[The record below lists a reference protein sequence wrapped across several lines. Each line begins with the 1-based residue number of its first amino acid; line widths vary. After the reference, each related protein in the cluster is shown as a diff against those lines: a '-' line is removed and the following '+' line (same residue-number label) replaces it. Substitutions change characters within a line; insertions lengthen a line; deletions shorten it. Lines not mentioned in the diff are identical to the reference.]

1 MKASARGVFLILR
14 LRRPWSPFQGQWR
27 LWWDR
32 PGPEF
37 RGLQEAPAV
46 VIAGKNG
53 RAGCR
58 DSGRGRP
65 RQELEYISFEPR
77 EEGNP
82 AVATESIEK
91 RTAGVVP
98 QKL

>member
-1 MKASARGVFLILR
+1 
-14 LRRPWSPFQGQWR
+14 
-27 LWWDR
+27 
-32 PGPEF
+32 
-37 RGLQEAPAV
+37 LQAAPPV
-46 VIAGKNG
+46 VIAGKDG
-53 RAGCR
+53 RAGRR
-58 DSGRGRP
+58 DSGHGERRLDV
-65 RQELEYISFEPR
+65 ECISFEPR